1 MNLVATGNYRWRL
14 VALLFVIG
22 ATNYGDRTAISS
34 VFPLLRS
41 EFGASDVELAAIG
54 TSFLW
59 AYALASP
66 LAGSLADRFSRSRII
81 VISLVAWSM
90 VTLVTALAD
99 SVWQILASRVILGFA
114 EAAYLPAAIALIA
127 DYHASDSRATAIGF
141 HTAGLTFGLIAGG
154 AGAGYLG
161 EYYGWRA
168 TFLVLGVAGL
178 ALAAFAHF
186 YLRDNR
192 TVPVSEEET
201 SVAAAPPLSF
211 WQSAAILLS
220 IPSYLIVLAEAMTI
234 AVGTWIFLN
243 WLPLFFKETYNLSL
257 AAAGFA
263 GTFMLQGAATLG
275 LIAGGYLSDW
285 FAGQQPRRRMLM
297 QTVSYAIAAPFLL
310 IFLVEPQLALLNV
323 CIFCFSFFQ
332 RVGACNET
340 PLLCD
345 LLAPHFRSTA
355 IGMMNAANCL
365 AGGVGIMLAGYLKAT
380 YGLAGIFGGI
390 SGLMVA
396 GAVLTA
402 AGYWRFLGRDLAERK
417 TWNPPASMAPTPAP
431 IRG

>member
-1 MNLVATGNYRWRL
+1 MTAATGNYRWRL

-41 EFGASDVELAAIG
+41 DFGASDVELAAIG

-81 VISLVAWSM
+81 VLSLVAWSL
-90 VTLVTALAD
+90 VTLATALAG

-127 DYHASDSRATAIGF
+127 DYHSSDSRATAIGF

-161 EYYGWRA
+161 EYYGWRT
-168 TFLVLGVAGL
+168 TFVVLGILGL

-186 YLRDNR
+186 YLRDNQP
-192 TVPVSEEET
+192 TVE
-201 SVAAAPPLSF
+201 AAAPAMPALPF
-211 WQSAAILLS
+211 WQSAAVLLT
-220 IPSYLIVLAEAMTI
+220 IPSYLIVLAEAMII

-257 AAAGFA
+257 TAAGFA

-297 QTVSYAIAAPFLL
+297 QAVSYAIAAPFLL
-310 IFLVEPQLALLNV
+310 IFLMEPRLALLNV

-332 RVGACNET
+332 RLGACNET

-345 LLAPHFRSTA
+345 LLAPQFRSTA

-390 SGLMVA
+390 SGLMVI

-402 AGYWRFLGRDLAERK
+402 MGYWRFLGHDLAGRK
-417 TWNPPASMAPTPAP
+417 TWTIPAAAAPTSMPAAQAH
-431 IRG
+431 